1 MSAPPFI
8 IFANNAATTTA
19 GAIAA
24 GATAINVASGTGAL
38 FPVPGSGQF
47 FALTLSNQTQ
57 EEITYC
63 TSRTGDVVTV
73 TRGQEGT
80 TALAWPAGTT
90 IANLWTAGSAALLVQ
105 AAQLQQQAGN
115 YAVDTGTANAY
126 VITRTPTP
134 ASLSATV
141 GEPIR
146 VKIGNT
152 NTGASTLTD
161 SGLNSATIV
170 NANGTALVAN
180 QLFAGAIYEFIYD
193 GAYYRLMAPSISTG
207 RLVNTQIFA
216 TAGTFTY
223 TRSVNAISGVIWV
236 IGAGGA
242 GGGAPTTSAGQTSV
256 GGGGGGGAIVYV
268 PSIVLPATA
277 TVIVGAAG
285 VANSGSSGGNG
296 GSSAF
301 GSTVANGGSGGLSAG
316 PSAANLIANAGSGG
330 TKGGTSLTDFGG
342 NSASSGF
349 SIATFPLGGTGGS
362 SPLFAGA
369 GFGSSS
375 LMGESAQSAGA
386 GGGGSSRGPNLSAL
400 PGGAGAP
407 GIVIVQ
413 EYS

>member
-24 GATAINVASGTGAL
+24 GATAINLASGTGAL

-207 RLVNTQIFA
+207 RLVNTQIFG

-375 LMGESAQSAGA
+375 LMGGSAQSAGA

>member
-207 RLVNTQIFA
+207 RLVNTQIFGTPGTYTYTP
-216 TAGTFTY
+216 TAGTN
-223 TRSVNAISGVIWV
+223 RIQVQVI
-236 IGAGGA
+236 
-242 GGGAPTTSAGQTSV
+242 
-256 GGGGGGGAIVYV
+256 GGGGGGGGSV
-268 PSIVLPATA
+268 AT
-277 TVIVGAAG
+277 GAAQ
-285 VANSGSSGGNG
+285 A
-296 GSSAF
+296 
-301 GSTVANGGSGGLSAG
+301 
-316 PSAANLIANAGSGG
+316 
-330 TKGGTSLTDFGG
+330 
-342 NSASSGF
+342 
-349 SIATFPLGGTGGS
+349 
-362 SPLFAGA
+362 
-369 GFGSSS
+369 
-375 LMGESAQSAGA
+375 SAGA
-386 GGGGSSRGPNLSAL
+386 GGGGEGGRAAGPARAVAERAGIQGAALRGDRHPDQPQARRADRYVHDGDL
-400 PGGAGAP
+400 G
-407 GIVIVQ
+407 VF
-413 EYS
+413 